1 MKKSLSRL
9 AATALV
15 LGTLGASAIAAD
27 KVKIGFVTTLSGPGG
42 AVGTEVRDGF
52 QLGIAHAGNK
62 MGGLPVEISVVDD
75 QQNPQTGRQIVER
88 FLKLD
93 NVDVVTGMAFSNVLL
108 PVMPEIFKADKP
120 YLNVNTGP
128 REFAGD
134 KCSPNFFNLAWE
146 TEDIPAAMGK
156 YATDKGYKRL
166 ALIAPN
172 YPGGRES
179 LDGFKRLYKGQIVEE
194 IYGKLGQLDY
204 AAELATIRASKPDA
218 VFFFLPGGMGVNF
231 IKQFNGAG
239 LGKQMA
245 LLAPGFSA
253 DDDTIKAVGD
263 SLVGAFNSSQWAAD
277 LDNPANKR
285 FVADFIKT
293 YGRMPTLYASQA
305 YDAAMLLDSA
315 VRKIGGKV
323 EDAAALRAALKAA
336 DFKSVRGN
344 FKFNTNQYPIQNIYM
359 REVVK
364 DRSGKVVN
372 RLVGTT
378 LANYVDPYVSACPM
392 K

>member
-9 AATALV
+9 AAAALV

-52 QLGIAHAGNK
+52 QLGIVHAGNK

-253 DDDTIKAVGD
+253 DDDTIKAVGE